1 MAGEVGDK
9 DIVCEWFLG
18 EKFPPH
24 AADILTKLQRHEGTI
39 KSLTF
44 SNDVKDKDKKRVY
57 ALVCETLKYTAPLTT
72 IINKTNLL
80 AQEKRLYYNLA
91 LVLLHDLL
99 FTNHGIQASDGIY
112 RRAVIKHEIQLRA
125 ELVRLK
131 IRMRV
136 KSNEELIPK
145 DIRNS
150 VNVPRFV
157 RVNILKTSVEEVIK
171 HFCEQ
176 DGYRCIDE
184 PDFTDLRQTIK
195 RDVHIPDL
203 LVFPPNTDLHDHGL
217 LLSGHII
224 LQDKASCFPA
234 YILSPSKDAHVID
247 ACAAPGNKTS
257 HLSAIMENTGKIW
270 AFDIDR
276 KRLDV
281 LKALTER
288 AGCKSILLSEE
299 ENIEAIHRSFLNVDP
314 KDDKFAN
321 VEYILLDPSCSG
333 SGIISR
339 LDYLIDSLENNLVV
353 SNKEQKTC
361 YSKDARL
368 QNLSEFQTQLILHAF
383 KFPSVKKITY
393 STCSIYAEENERVVK
408 EILHVTDD
416 FVLADRNK
424 VIPSW
429 ERRGDNNELD
439 EAQKLIRTCPEDST
453 NGFFVACFVRKVKH
467 CGSNINKRERQHK
480 SDEEYIVSND
490 GESRGIYPPEDFKMV
505 KRYGLNILV
514 SADENVKCYLK
525 KVLSQVEAWLMAKKI
540 SKLVLAIISC
550 DTRQTLERWQFDVH
564 VVKDN
569 ETEETSRETVKPRS
583 EVNAEIQA
591 IIRQITA
598 SVTFLPLLEDKCTF
612 NILAFTDKDAEVPND
627 WGDSDAHLIQNAEQV
642 RLRSFSTDFHKIDA
656 MVAYRLDEEGI

>member
-1 MAGEVGDK
+1 MNFY
-9 DIVCEWFLG
+9 IQ
-18 EKFPPH
+18 
-24 AADILTKLQRHEGTI
+24 AAEILSKLQHHEGSI

-44 SNDVKDKDKKRVY
+44 SDDVKDKKRMY
-57 ALVCETLKYTAPLTT
+57 AIVCETLKYTASLTT

-80 AQEKRLYYNLA
+80 AQEKRLYHNLA

-99 FTNHGIQASDGIY
+99 FTDHGIQASDGIY
-112 RRAVIKHEIQLRA
+112 KRAVIKHEIQLRA

-131 IRMRV
+131 IRKRV

-150 VNVPRFV
+150 GNIPRYV
-157 RVNILKTSVEEVIK
+157 RVNILKTNVEEIIK

-184 PDFTDLRQTIK
+184 PTDLTDLRQTIK
-195 RDVHIPDL
+195 RDVHIPEL

-234 YILSPSKDAHVID
+234 YILSPPKDAHVID
-247 ACAAPGNKTS
+247 ACAAPGNKTT
-257 HLSAIMENTGKIW
+257 HLSAIMKNTGKIW

-276 KRLDV
+276 KRLDL
-281 LKALTER
+281 LKTLTER
-288 AGCKSILLSEE
+288 AGY
-299 ENIEAIHRSFLNVDP
+299 IEAIHCSFLNVDP

-333 SGIISR
+333 SGIVSR
-339 LDYLIDSLENNLVV
+339 LDCLIDSLENNLV

-361 YSKDARL
+361 HPKDARL
-368 QNLSEFQTQLILHAF
+368 QHLSEFQTQLILHAF
-383 KFPSVKKITY
+383 KCTYLSRVPSVKKVTY
-393 STCSIYAEENERVVK
+393 STCSIHAEENERVVK
-408 EILHVTDD
+408 EILQTTDD
-416 FVLADRNK
+416 FVLADRDK

-429 ERRGDNNELD
+429 ERRGDNNELAED
-439 EAQKLIRTCPEDST
+439 TAQKLIRTSPEDST
-453 NGFFVACFVRKVKH
+453 NGFFVACFVRKVKQY
-467 CGSNINKRERQHK
+467 GSNINKRERHK
-480 SDEEYIVSND
+480 GDEEYM
-490 GESRGIYPPEDFKMV
+490 RGIYPPEDFKMV

-514 SADENVKCYLK
+514 SADENVKSYLK

-569 ETEETSRETVKPRS
+569 ETEETSRGIVKARN